1 MFKRNKILK
10 AAGIAAGVA
19 VVIVA
24 MSPGNVGPLFA
35 LDAIR
40 VTLAAK
46 HEAQTASAR
55 QASEARP

>member
-1 MFKRNKILK
+1 MFKSNKVLK

-19 VVIVA
+19 FVIVA

-40 VTLAAK
+40 VTFAAK
-46 HEAQTASAR
+46 REAQTASAR
-55 QASEARP
+55 QASEARS